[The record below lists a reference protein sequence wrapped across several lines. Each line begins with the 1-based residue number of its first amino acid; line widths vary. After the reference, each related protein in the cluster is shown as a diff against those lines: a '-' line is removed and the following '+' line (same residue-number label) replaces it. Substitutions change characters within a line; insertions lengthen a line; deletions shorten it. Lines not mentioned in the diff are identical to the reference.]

1 MEYQILFIVSSG
13 DGHLGYL
20 NYLAIKTN
28 AALNVCIQVFVGMYV
43 NFRGVNI

>member
-1 MEYQILFIVSSG
+1 MEYQILFIISSG

-28 AALNVCIQVFVGMYV
+28 AALKKKRISPFV
-43 NFRGVNI
+43 IKIK